1 MVDFILAGLSAG
13 LFAFV
18 AFFLIS
24 FVILSVITIVFQ
36 LSTIVVDHIAKF
48 HKAGFRR
55 QTA

>member
-13 LFAFV
+13 LLAFV

-24 FVILSVITIVFQ
+24 FVTLGITTMVFQ
-36 LSTIVVDHIAKF
+36 LSAIVVDHLANT
-48 HKAGFRR
+48 HKTVFRK